1 MEMTVS
7 GFALLALAL
16 AVAGLVTG
24 VLAGL
29 FGIGGGGILVPV
41 LYETFS
47 QLGVDP
53 AIRMQMALGTSLL
66 VIAPTSLKS
75 FAGHRAKGLVD
86 ETLLWRLIPW
96 IVVGVIG
103 GVLVARTAP
112 SAALKAVWVVA
123 GSLLALKMFLGRD
136 DWRLGADIPKS
147 LFVDAYA
154 ALVGFLSTLMSIGGA
169 AFIVTLMTLYGR
181 SLLSA
186 VSTASGFGPAIAVPG
201 IVGFVWAGFG
211 HASVPPL
218 SLGFVS
224 LIGAALIIPTSL
236 LAAPWGVR
244 LAHGIPKRRLELAFA
259 SFLLLVALRFLAS
272 LLFG

>member
-1 MEMTVS
+1 MEISVS
-7 GFALLALAL
+7 GFALLALSL
-16 AVAGLVTG
+16 AAAGLVTG

-75 FAGHRAKGLVD
+75 FSGHRARGLVD
-86 ETLLWRLIPW
+86 EALLRRLIPW
-96 IVVGVIG
+96 VVVGVIG

-112 SAALKAVWVVA
+112 SSALKSVWVVA
-123 GSLLALKMFLGRD
+123 GSLLAFKMFLGRD
-136 DWRLGADIPKS
+136 DWRLGPEIPKS
-147 LFVDAYA
+147 FLVEAYA
-154 ALVGFLSTLMSIGGA
+154 GVVGFLSTLMSVGGA
-169 AFIVTLMTLYGR
+169 AFFVTLMTLYGR

-186 VSTASGFGPAIAVPG
+186 VSTASGFGPAIAIPG
-201 IVGFVWAGFG
+201 IIGFVWAGYG
-211 HASVPPL
+211 NASAPPL

-236 LAAPWGVR
+236 LAAPWGVK

-259 SFLLLVALRFLAS
+259 TFLLVVALRFLAS
-272 LLFG
+272 LVFG